1 MRIGSD
7 ITYDVWCLADT
18 PSAIPR
24 LPPSPSL
31 SLSSTLEF
39 RAPYI
44 DAPAVL
50 NLALPQKPTRA
61 CINTDAYTRA

>member
-24 LPPSPSL
+24 LPSL
-31 SLSSTLEF
+31 SLTLEF

-50 NLALPQKPTRA
+50 NLVPSPKNQRE
-61 CINTDAYTRA
+61 RV